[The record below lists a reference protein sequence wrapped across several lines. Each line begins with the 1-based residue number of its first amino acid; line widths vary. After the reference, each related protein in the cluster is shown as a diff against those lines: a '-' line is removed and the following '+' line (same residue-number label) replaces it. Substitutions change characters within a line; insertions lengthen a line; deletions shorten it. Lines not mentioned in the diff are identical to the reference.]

1 MMSKKQYKIPK
12 IDYNEIQ
19 LKQRHGWIIN
29 PKTRVVPS
37 KKLYKRGKS
46 KQKLYKELRDE
57 T

>member
-1 MMSKKQYKIPK
+1 MMSKKQYKISK